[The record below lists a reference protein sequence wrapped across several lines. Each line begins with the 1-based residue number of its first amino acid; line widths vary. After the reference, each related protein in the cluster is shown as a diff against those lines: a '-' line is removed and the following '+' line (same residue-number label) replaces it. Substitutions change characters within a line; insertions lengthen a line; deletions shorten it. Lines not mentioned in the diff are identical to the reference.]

1 MVNIDEAL
9 WAQDITEI
17 RWDIKSEEVH
27 INTDKLIKL
36 IKE

>member
-17 RWDIKSEEVH
+17 KWDIKQVEKYLDS
-27 INTDKLIKL
+27 
-36 IKE
+36 